1 VLSNKHDVPLI
12 ISGYP
17 PSPSSLHTQLD
28 CNDFAAP
35 PRAIITGGGYSDEAF
50 HELYQSC
57 VEACGS
63 MENLPVPFFRTSNE
77 LTDRLAAQEKV
88 LAHSSSKYPEAIT
101 KG

>member
-1 VLSNKHDVPLI
+1 
-12 ISGYP
+12 
-17 PSPSSLHTQLD
+17 
-28 CNDFAAP
+28 
-35 PRAIITGGGYSDEAF
+35 
-50 HELYQSC
+50 
-57 VEACGS
+57 